1 MKIGR
6 YLKLIGIFAG
16 ASVAAKLEYRA
27 NFVVGI
33 FESFFRA
40 MAAVLGLSF
49 LYGDGKG
56 LGGWSQ
62 NEALVLVGIFTLI
75 GGATSVGIFPNLRRI
90 GESVRTGSMD
100 FTLLKPLDSQFLVST
115 REIDIF
121 QIPEMLI
128 GSGFIAYGL
137 IQLGLANA
145 LNIVLALALLIA
157 ALAIVYSICF
167 MLSTIAF
174 WFVRV
179 ENTLELFWGF
189 YQASQFP
196 ITAYP
201 GWVRIMF
208 TFFIPVAFITTVP
221 AEALLGRV
229 SLTNVGFAVGF
240 AVLLLGI
247 SRWFWRFGL
256 RSYTSASS

>member
-1 MKIGR
+1 MRITR

-27 NFVVGI
+27 NFVVNI
-33 FESFFRA
+33 LESVVRA
-40 MAAVLGLSF
+40 VAGVLGLLILF
-49 LYGDGKG
+49 GDGNG
-56 LGGWSQ
+56 LGGWSRD
-62 NEALVLVGIFTLI
+62 EALVLVGVFTLI
-75 GGATSVGIFPNLRRI
+75 GGVTSVGIFPNLRSI

-115 REIDIF
+115 REINIF
-121 QIPEMLI
+121 QIPEILI
-128 GSGFIAYGL
+128 GIGFIAYGL
-137 IQLGLANA
+137 IKLESVNA
-145 LNIVLALALLIA
+145 INILLALALLIA

-196 ITAYP
+196 

-229 SLTNVGFAVGF
+229 SLSSVGFAVGF
-240 AVLLLGI
+240 AVLLLAI